1 MSGDFF
7 ALLSCYFA
15 CRLRIITLEGFNLS
29 SSECNDSE
37 SYPSDD
43 GTEGIPE
50 YCSYENEVIEDCYYI
65 GNKDLKEAEINPCVS
80 RIGRYAFFDCPNLE
94 KVIIPDTVKEIGD
107 YAFPNCRN
115 LEIPDLP
122 EGIKLGRDV
131 FKKSE

>member
-7 ALLSCYFA
+7 ALLSCYNIY
-15 CRLRIITLEGFNLS
+15 RIRIITLEGFNLS
-29 SSECNDSE
+29 GSEYNDSE
-37 SYPSDD
+37 CYPSYD
-43 GTEGIPE
+43 GPEWIPV
-50 YCSYENEVIEDCYYI
+50 YCSSENEVIEDCYYI
-65 GNKDLKEAEINPCVS
+65 GNKNLKEIEINPCVS
-80 RIGRYAFFDCPNLE
+80 RIGRYAFFDCPNLK

-107 YAFPNCRN
+107 YAFANCRN